1 VSRDFAKYGCL
12 ESYELRNK
20 ERTIMQIQVNTDSHI
35 KGSAKLTHE
44 VKAVVERALRRFGDR
59 ITRVHVHLSD
69 QNSGDKYGDDDKR
82 CVIEARL
89 ARLRPITA
97 SHRSA
102 SLEQAV
108 DGAADTLQEAL
119 TRIVTRK
126 HTLFKR
132 RARAQ
137 AALAAGDSLF
147 ERDATVVDYQES

>member
-1 VSRDFAKYGCL
+1 
-12 ESYELRNK
+12 
-20 ERTIMQIQVNTDSHI
+20 MQIQVNTDSHI

-44 VKAVVERALRRFGDR
+44 VETVVERVLRRFGDR

-69 QNSGDKYGDDDKR
+69 QNSGDKCSDDDKR

-89 ARLRPITA
+89 ARLRPITV

-108 DGAADTLQEAL
+108 DGAANTLQETL

-126 HTLFKR
+126 QTLYKR

-137 AALAAGDSLF
+137 AALTAGDLLL
-147 ERDATVVDYQES
+147 EGDATIVDYQES